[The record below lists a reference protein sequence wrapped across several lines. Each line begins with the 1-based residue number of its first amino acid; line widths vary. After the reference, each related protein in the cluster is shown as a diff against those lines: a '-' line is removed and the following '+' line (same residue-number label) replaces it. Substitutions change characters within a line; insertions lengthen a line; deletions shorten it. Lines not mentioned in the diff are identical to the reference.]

1 MLNVRYERAVLFDVA
16 SDARDAATEIAH
28 TALDFH
34 KSMEVQRRDL

>member
-1 MLNVRYERAVLFDVA
+1 MSDMRPVLIDVA

-34 KSMEVQRRDL
+34 NSMEVQRRDH